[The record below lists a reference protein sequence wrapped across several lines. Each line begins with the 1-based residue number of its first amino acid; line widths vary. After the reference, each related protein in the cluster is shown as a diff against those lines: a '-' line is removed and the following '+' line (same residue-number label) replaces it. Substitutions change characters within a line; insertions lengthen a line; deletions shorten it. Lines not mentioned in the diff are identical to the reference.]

1 MIGNAPTARTT
12 TTLASRFRSRGCVS
26 QGSRFFIGFVLLAFY
41 SLLGS
46 SRVDMIHLDC
56 CSTRGLALSLTSSPA
71 CLSMLSDHLGGSLRL
86 AWHRA
91 CLDVFVAHSQGWG
104 VAFGVR

>member
-1 MIGNAPTARTT
+1 MPLLQEPQLRTQ
-12 TTLASRFRSRGCVS
+12 AGFAAEGVCRRVAG
-26 QGSRFFIGFVLLAFY
+26 FFIGFVLLAFY

-56 CSTRGLALSLTSSPA
+56 CSTRGLALSLTSSPT